1 MSSVEQLSVSAT
13 PTEIKRTHHCGQLQA
28 DDEGTEVVL
37 AGWVKRLRNL
47 GGVLFIDLR
56 DAGGVTQV
64 VVDPQ
69 STPQQ
74 AEQAAGLRH
83 ESVIRVSGTVRS
95 RPASMRNP
103 DMPTGDIEVAVTDL
117 MLLNQA
123 EPLPFQL
130 DAEEV
135 GEDTRLRYRYLDLRR
150 DELATNLNLRHR
162 ATKLVRDYFDRQGFI
177 EVETPVLSKST
188 PEGARDYLVPSRVH
202 PGKFYALPQ
211 APQQYKQLLMIGGVE
226 KYFQIARCF
235 RDEDLRADRQPEF
248 TQIDMEMAFVDREDI
263 LAAIEGMLAELLAE
277 VHNVTVPTPF
287 PRMTYRE
294 AMEKYGSDKP
304 DLRFDMQLTEITER
318 VRTSE
323 FKVFRQAVE
332 KGGVVKALRV
342 PGQAEMS
349 RRQLDDWTR
358 VAGQFGAKGLAS
370 LKYQSDGGVEGQVSK
385 FLSEEEKNNVLS
397 DTGAQPNDLVLIMA
411 DTPSVVNPALGRL
424 RLDGARQ
431 AGIVPENEF
440 RFTWV
445 LEFPLLE
452 YDEDAQRYVPMHH
465 PFTAPVAED
474 IDALEENPAAVR
486 ADAYDIVLNGVELG
500 GGSIRIHQP
509 ELQRRMLAVL
519 GMSSEEAEKQFGHL
533 IEALGYGAPPH
544 GGIALGLDRLVMLLA
559 DAGSLRDVIPFPKTT
574 RASCLMTGSPS
585 DISDRQWEELHLRR
599 DEEKK

>member
-1 MSSVEQLSVSAT
+1 MHAHGWPIIALEPGIVIRPTIQLLLTGFFHFLLLNGARYIGDPGNLLCLLQGLAQHGLAQLSPLKITLS
-13 PTEIKRTHHCGQLQA
+13 L
-28 DDEGTEVVL
+28 L
-37 AGWVKRLRNL
+37 L
-47 GGVLFIDLR
+47 
-56 DAGGVTQV
+56 
-64 VVDPQ
+64 
-69 STPQQ
+69 
-74 AEQAAGLRH
+74 
-83 ESVIRVSGTVRS
+83 VI
-95 RPASMRNP
+95 
-103 DMPTGDIEVAVTDL
+103 L
-117 MLLNQA
+117 
-123 EPLPFQL
+123 
-130 DAEEV
+130 
-135 GEDTRLRYRYLDLRR
+135 
-150 DELATNLNLRHR
+150 
-162 ATKLVRDYFDRQGFI
+162 
-177 EVETPVLSKST
+177 
-188 PEGARDYLVPSRVH
+188 
-202 PGKFYALPQ
+202 
-211 APQQYKQLLMIGGVE
+211 
-226 KYFQIARCF
+226 
-235 RDEDLRADRQPEF
+235 
-248 TQIDMEMAFVDREDI
+248 
-263 LAAIEGMLAELLAE
+263 
-277 VHNVTVPTPF
+277 
-287 PRMTYRE
+287 
-294 AMEKYGSDKP
+294 
-304 DLRFDMQLTEITER
+304 
-318 VRTSE
+318 
-323 FKVFRQAVE
+323 
-332 KGGVVKALRV
+332 
-342 PGQAEMS
+342 
-349 RRQLDDWTR
+349 
-358 VAGQFGAKGLAS
+358 
-370 LKYQSDGGVEGQVSK
+370 EGQVSK
-385 FLSEEEKNNVLS
+385 FLSEEEKNNVLG